1 MSADR
6 SASGVISSSFAAASA
21 ERSSAPT
28 VSPERAE
35 KINSWA
41 KMATEKVGQ
50 NYEQT
55 RHAWVNQKYGEL
67 LARDGE
73 RLSLKPAWAVDDRK
87 AHLMRTA
94 EYIVRRRFEERLSN
108 INRVAEKLLAG
119 QTLAFKTDDRG
130 R

>member
-1 MSADR
+1 MNADG
-6 SASGVISSSFAAASA
+6 SASRVISSSFAAASA
-21 ERSSAPT
+21 ERSSAPA

-35 KINSWA
+35 KINNWA
-41 KMATEKVGQ
+41 KRATEKIGQ

-94 EYIVRRRFEERLSN
+94 EYIVRRKFEDRLSN
-108 INRVAEKLLAG
+108 INRVAENLLAG
-119 QTLAFKTDDRG
+119 KEPNSRKGDLG